1 MNVPTNRIPVPRL
14 VRALHWLSLA
24 ALGSTLALPGC
35 QSASEGT
42 PAPGQVSGQL
52 VDVIHDR
59 PAAGVH
65 VRAHDMG
72 ETITDADG
80 RFQLTLPSGTHT
92 LYLSG
97 EGVLSG
103 QVERVEVRA
112 SKPLTLRAEVFPRD
126 PSDEAINAYF
136 ERRGPRGRE
145 HPAYRSPDDPDPTVD
160 HDHMDGDVDDHVG
173 GAVQALVEVPAVI
186 RVWRS
191 SQSGALAPTL
201 NNGWAD
207 NSCNSA
213 VTVETLPLEEY
224 VRGVVPREWLSSWHD
239 ESLRAGAIAARTF
252 AVRWALRGGRWDC
265 ADVDD
270 GTVTQVYSSLRTDR
284 ANAAVAATEGL
295 VVTRDG
301 AVISTEFSAENSD
314 PTATGV
320 SDPTCTGTTLFGH
333 GRGMCQW
340 GTQRWATGV
349 CANPPCDFGAFGAE
363 PKDHLWMVEHY
374 FPNSDVEEA
383 YSEPVTPCALIPAA
397 GGIVD
402 EEGPCFQAF
411 GNPTYWREET
421 AGHDGHLF
429 WTNAFTADAPANW
442 ASWRL
447 HFTEAGDY
455 EVEVYVDATFGVY
468 PVTRYI
474 VEHAGGEDEVVVDQ
488 GVADGWV
495 SLGVFAFDD
504 EGRVRV
510 LDNVDGAVA
519 ANQHIVADAVQL
531 TRIAVPPTDG
541 RRDAGHGRRNRR
553 RGRRH
558 GRGAWAPPTVGLR
571 LSHRQR
577 CREPRSAATAQRM
590 ARGVAAASSSPR
602 TRLAS
607 RSLTAPNKVGIRPCP
622 ARLSVPSG
630 RGQGGPCPGWA
641 KERAWPTSKRI

>member
-495 SLGVFAFDD
+495 SLGVFAFED

-541 RRDAGHGRRNRR
+541 GVTLDMGDGTDDAGAGMDAGPGRRPRSGCGCRIGSDAESPVPLLLLSGWLVASLRHRR
-553 RGRRH
+553 RRAH
-558 GRGAWAPPTVGLR
+558 G
-571 LSHRQR
+571 
-577 CREPRSAATAQRM
+577 
-590 ARGVAAASSSPR
+590 
-602 TRLAS
+602 
-607 RSLTAPNKVGIRPCP
+607 
-622 ARLSVPSG
+622 
-630 RGQGGPCPGWA
+630 
-641 KERAWPTSKRI
+641 